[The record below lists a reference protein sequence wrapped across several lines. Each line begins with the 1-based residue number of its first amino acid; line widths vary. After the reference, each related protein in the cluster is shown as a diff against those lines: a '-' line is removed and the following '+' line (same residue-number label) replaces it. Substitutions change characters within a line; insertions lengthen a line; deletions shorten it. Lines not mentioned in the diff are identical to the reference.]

1 MLENSTT
8 SFVPYFTPTVI
19 PTFADDS
26 DINFAVGLGV
36 DMQFG
41 SKFDLNVSGS
51 FGDLDGISVSFS
63 WLH

>member
-8 SFVPYFTPTVI
+8 SFVPYFTRSS

-36 DMQFG
+36 DMQFAPR
-41 SKFDLNVSGS
+41 FDLRVSGS